1 MNEYDFEI
9 VGIDLRKYT
18 PQCSSVLMLFYYDH
32 PEFFWI
38 DGSYEYGTTRMS
50 NSNIGNITVN
60 LGVYEYWKD
69 HDLEKA
75 KTDLDIAL
83 NSILDKAKAIE
94 NDYERILL
102 VHDYLIETNS
112 YDDYAFE
119 HYETMNAEAAARVSS
134 AYGGLTQGKV
144 MCAGYTNAFNLV
156 MHRLGYES
164 FYVSGTAD
172 GGAHAWNL
180 IELGG
185 DYYHID
191 LTWDDLDGEPAEV
204 LYDYFC
210 ITDEEIAKTHTVDA
224 GIIFPEANSTE
235 YNYFVKENMMLAE
248 FNLEAVSAL
257 AENYGR
263 EGAFAFRCTNEKV
276 FGESISAL
284 IEQNKLFEIEAFK
297 NVNTYYYFTNEDRNT
312 VYFFFD

>member
-1 MNEYDFEI
+1 
-9 VGIDLRKYT
+9 
-18 PQCSSVLMLFYYDH
+18 
-32 PEFFWI
+32 
-38 DGSYEYGTTRMS
+38 
-50 NSNIGNITVN
+50 
-60 LGVYEYWKD
+60 
-69 HDLEKA
+69 
-75 KTDLDIAL
+75 
-83 NSILDKAKAIE
+83 
-94 NDYERILL
+94 
-102 VHDYLIETNS
+102 
-112 YDDYAFE
+112 
-119 HYETMNAEAAARVSS
+119 
-134 AYGGLTQGKV
+134 
-144 MCAGYTNAFNLV
+144 

-224 GIIFPEANSTE
+224 GIIFPEASSTE